1 MSTPR
6 WETAVLSFKA
16 VHTLTAC
23 LVDADAD
30 AEHLGWGQ
38 PPTMLLVHDWPLNPA
53 IPRRRKMRSLEFP
66 LHPED
71 LLRDPAGLPA
81 LLHRLADSL
90 RHPAT
95 PTPYQKIL
103 QTMLARAHATA
114 PDVRLLAW
122 AVCYHDIHVRD
133 GQPQR
138 VRRVDAVD
146 IDARVYQ
153 LTHALGEDH
162 PLAVIDETPDPADT
176 PATHSGLVALL
187 TATVGPAWTGA
198 GGAS

>member
-1 MSTPR
+1 M
-6 WETAVLSFKA
+6 LSFTA
-16 VHTLTAC
+16 VHTLTAG

-38 PPTMLLVHDWPLNPA
+38 TPTLLLVHDWPLNPA
-53 IPRRRKMRSLEFP
+53 SPRRRQMRSLQFP

-71 LLRDPAGLPA
+71 LLTDPAGLPA

-103 QTMLARAHATA
+103 HTMIARVRATA
-114 PDVRLLAW
+114 PDARLLAW
-122 AVCYHDIHVRD
+122 AACYDDIHTRD
-133 GQPQR
+133 GEPRQ

-146 IDARVYQ
+146 IDGRLYQ
-153 LTHALGEDH
+153 LTHLRGEDH
-162 PLAVIDETPDPADT
+162 PLVLVDGTPDPADI
-176 PATHSGLVALL
+176 PATHPGLAALL
-187 TATVGPAWTGA
+187 AATVGYTAAGHA